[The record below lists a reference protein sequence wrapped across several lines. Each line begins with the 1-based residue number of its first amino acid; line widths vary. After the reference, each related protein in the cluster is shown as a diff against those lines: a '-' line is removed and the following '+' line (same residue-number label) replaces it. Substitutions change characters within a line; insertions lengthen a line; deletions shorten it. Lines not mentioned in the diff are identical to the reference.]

1 MSGILIMIVIANYY
15 MLVPIVI
22 IGFLFFKVRGWYLA
36 TARDVKHLEGMTK
49 SSVFSHLNS
58 TFNGITTIRA
68 SKAEQVLMREFDLH
82 QDTHTSAWF
91 LTISTRVAFGLWLDL
106 LSVTFITIVIFSF
119 ILLTYYS
126 YVSGS
131 FVGLAI
137 SQSLILSGMLQYG
150 MRQTAE
156 VVNQLTSVERVMQ
169 YSRLDNEH
177 ANARAIE
184 TVKQSWPSRGLV
196 EFRDLSLR
204 YAESD
209 PPVLRNLNFDIT
221 PGSKIG
227 IVGRTGAGKSSL
239 ISALFRLAPIEGGIF
254 IDGVNTQSI
263 PLGQLRKCISIIPQE
278 PVLFSATLRYN
289 LDPFQEFDDR
299 KLWDVLEQVELKES
313 VRDLDIIVSEGGS
326 NFSLGQ
332 RQLLCLA
339 RATLRNNKILVLDE
353 ATANVDP
360 RTDSLIQHTIRK
372 RFRNCTVL
380 TIAHRLNTIMDSDG
394 VLVMNAG
401 RMVEFNHPHVLLQ
414 EEDGYFS
421 KMVAETGPAMALQL
435 KQIAEE
441 FYSVNVIKSEV

>member
-1 MSGILIMIVIANYY
+1 M
-15 MLVPIVI
+15 
-22 IGFLFFKVRGWYLA
+22 
-36 TARDVKHLEGMTK
+36 
-49 SSVFSHLNS
+49 
-58 TFNGITTIRA
+58 
-68 SKAEQVLMREFDLH
+68 
-82 QDTHTSAWF
+82 
-91 LTISTRVAFGLWLDL
+91 
-106 LSVTFITIVIFSF
+106 
-119 ILLTYYS
+119 
-126 YVSGS
+126 SGS

-204 YAESD
+204 YSESD

-299 KLWDVLEQVELKES
+299 KLWDVLEQVTS
-313 VRDLDIIVSEGGS
+313 I
-326 NFSLGQ
+326 SL
-332 RQLLCLA
+332 L
-339 RATLRNNKILVLDE
+339 TNYVLY
-353 ATANVDP
+353 
-360 RTDSLIQHTIRK
+360 L
-372 RFRNCTVL
+372 
-380 TIAHRLNTIMDSDG
+380 
-394 VLVMNAG
+394 
-401 RMVEFNHPHVLLQ
+401 
-414 EEDGYFS
+414 
-421 KMVAETGPAMALQL
+421 
-435 KQIAEE
+435 
-441 FYSVNVIKSEV
+441 